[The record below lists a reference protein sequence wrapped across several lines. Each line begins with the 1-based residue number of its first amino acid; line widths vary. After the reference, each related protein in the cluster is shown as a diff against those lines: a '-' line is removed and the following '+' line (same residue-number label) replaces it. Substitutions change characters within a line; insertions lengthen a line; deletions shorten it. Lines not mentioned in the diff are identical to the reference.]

1 MALAKDPCMKQIEEP
16 RGAFQPQ
23 KSRARGGCRLCQS
36 LDKPPRWLL
45 GGLLLCTRNAEFFT
59 CRPPPPPQS
68 RSKSQKYSS
77 EKESGDNV
85 GSLLVSQAQRGRMGC
100 LRPQSLFL
108 SGAFKQPLA
117 SMFLLYEST
126 LFSGCPPTSGGVV
139 LSCFC
144 LDQAVSTQGE
154 CFTCPAHRSAPP
166 PRFSLAYERNSDVQ

>member
-1 MALAKDPCMKQIEEP
+1 MKQIEEP

-23 KSRARGGCRLCQS
+23 KSRAHGGRRLCRS
-36 LDKPPRWLL
+36 LDKPPRRLL

-68 RSKSQKYSS
+68 RSKSQKDSS
-77 EKESGDNV
+77 KKESGDNL

-108 SGAFKQPLA
+108 SPL
-117 SMFLLYEST
+117 Y
-126 LFSGCPPTSGGVV
+126 P
-139 LSCFC
+139 CFC
-144 LDQAVSTQGE
+144 SMNPPSSLAALLHQVGLFCLVFVLTRRFPKTQGE

-166 PRFSLAYERNSDVQ
+166 SRFSLAYERNSDAQ